1 MTETTNPIWIAELR
15 VILVHPNGRRVH
27 GHIAVGQ
34 PYTLA
39 GADPTA
45 GYESHCPVEIDG
57 LISRAHP
64 IIGGGTLD
72 ALLHGIKALGMHL
85 HAFIARG
92 GRVLDPADD
101 SELPLEAM
109 FGPMLRAVELPES
122 SD

>member
-1 MTETTNPIWIAELR
+1 MN
-15 VILVHPNGRRVH
+15 

-45 GYESHCPVEIDG
+45 NYESHCPVEIDG

-64 IIGGGTLD
+64 IIGGGTLA
-72 ALLHGIKALGMHL
+72 ALLSGIKALGMHL
-85 HAFIARG
+85 DAFIARG

-101 SELPLEAM
+101 SELPLDVM
-109 FGPMLRAVELPES
+109 FGSMLRAVELPERA
-122 SD
+122 D